1 MNFKNISITILMLFI
16 SVGLTACDRVKP
28 GQLGV
33 LVENY
38 GKDPTRDYNLVAG
51 KVVTAAPGTTLYKLP
66 AYEQRNEFEEPI
78 IVKSADGT
86 QLSIKPRYSYRIDP
100 AQATKVIRQYSGVI
114 TKGSDLKEVEKKALD
129 PAVTDVVRDIISR
142 TTSTDIMNTG
152 GNTGFND
159 QARKQITTAFKERG
173 FILESFSTVLDYSE
187 SVKASID
194 ARNKANSEINT
205 LDSKIQQARKETEL
219 AKLEAV
225 NTITKSEAI
234 TEQQIQMELIS
245 KWNGQLPTT
254 YICNDKSSPLTMML
268 NNK

>member
-16 SVGLTACDRVKP
+16 SIGLTACDRVKP

-51 KVVTAAPGTTLYKLP
+51 AVVTAAPGTTLYKLP

-225 NTITKSEAI
+225 NTITKSQAI

-254 YICNDKSSPLTMML
+254 YICNDKSSALNML
-268 NNK
+268 LNK